1 MPKTAVF
8 FDLGGTLMVMRRDV
22 IISSILSGCGYP
34 ATPEQVHAAYFRVEP
49 GWLSAYGSRDATR
62 DQVEESY
69 RVLDS
74 MVFDHL
80 FPGRPRGE
88 STHATSLMRTM
99 WDETQRSVPLKLY
112 PDAEPTLRRLK
123 DEGYKL
129 ALVSN
134 APSDTSKTVESLGL
148 SRYIS
153 VTVFSGAVGV
163 SKPNP
168 EIFRIAL
175 RKAAVEP
182 SEALHVGDL
191 YEADVAGARNAGVD
205 GVLIDREGN
214 YGATDCLKIAGLDE
228 VFGLLG

>member
-34 ATPEQVHAAYFRVEP
+34 ATPEQVRAAYFRVEP
-49 GWLSAYGSRDATR
+49 GWLSAYGSRDSTR
-62 DQVEESY
+62 GQVEESY

-80 FPGRPRGE
+80 FPGRPEEE
-88 STHATSLMRTM
+88 SAHAASLMGSM
-99 WDETQRSVPLKLY
+99 WDETQRSVPLELY

-123 DEGYKL
+123 EEGYKL

-134 APSDTSKTVESLGL
+134 APSGTSKTIESLGL

-153 VTVFSGAVGV
+153 VIVVSGVVGV

-175 RKAAVEP
+175 RKVAARP

-191 YEADVAGARNAGVD
+191 YEADVAGARNAGLE
-205 GVLIDREGN
+205 GLLIDREGN
-214 YGATDCLKIAGLDE
+214 YGATDCPKIAALGE
-228 VFGLLG
+228 VFDLLK